1 MFPMTKI
8 SNIIV
13 VNGDRRVYGVI
24 KFSNIVEGEDYY
36 A

>member
-1 MFPMTKI
+1 MTKI
-8 SNIIV
+8 SNIIII
-13 VNGDRRVYGVI
+13 NGDRRVYRVI